1 LIPIPSNKPGAFSYR
16 MQKIIRVEDNFSL
29 ANICGVEDKNL
40 KFLEKQ
46 LNIAIIMNPE
56 GIILKGN
63 KNNIEKAEPFLKKIM
78 ELNKEGIIFNQSD
91 LERYIDTGFF
101 SADNSSVNING
112 YKEEDKLAIRI
123 PSSRKKFI
131 FPKTEGQKHYIEAIK
146 KYDIVFSTGPA
157 GTGKTYLA
165 MAMAVNYLMEKKVRR
180 IILVRP
186 AIEAGESLGFLPGDV
201 HEKLGPYLRPLY
213 DALYDMMEVE
223 VIEDYLETGVIEIA
237 PLAYMR
243 GRTLN
248 SAFIILD
255 EAQNCTFE
263 QLRMFLT
270 RLGFESKALITGD
283 ITQSDLPEG
292 KPTGLIDAI
301 NLLKSIKGIKYINLS
316 KQDVVRHPL
325 IQKIIQAY
333 ENFYSKKAS

>member
-1 LIPIPSNKPGAFSYR
+1 
-16 MQKIIRVEDNFSL
+16 MQKSVKIDDFSSL
-29 ANICGVEDKNL
+29 AYVFGVEDKNL
-40 KFLEKQ
+40 KFLEKE
-46 LNIAIIMNPE
+46 LDIDIAMNPE
-56 GIILKGN
+56 GILLKGH
-63 KNNIEKAEPFLKKIM
+63 KDSIEKAESFIKKIAK
-78 ELNKEGIIFNQSD
+78 LSKEGVVCTQAELRQYLNSHTTKGNN
-91 LERYIDTGFF
+91 LPV
-101 SADNSSVNING
+101 DNSVVD
-112 YKEEDKLAIRI
+112 DKGVLGIKV
-123 PSSRKKFI
+123 PSARKRLI
-131 FPKTEGQKHYIEAIK
+131 FPKTEGQKRYIEAIQ

-186 AIEAGESLGFLPGDV
+186 AIEAGESLGFLPGNV
-201 HEKLGPYLRPLY
+201 NEKLGPYLRPLY
-213 DALYDMMEVE
+213 DALYDMMEAE
-223 VIEDYLETGVIEIA
+223 VIEDHLETGVIEIA

-248 SAFIILD
+248 NAFIILD
-255 EAQNCTFE
+255 EAQNCTSE

-270 RLGFESKALITGD
+270 RLGFDSKALITGD

-301 NLLKSIKGIKYINLS
+301 ELLKSIKGIKYINLN
-316 KQDVVRHPL
+316 KKDVVRHPL

-333 ENFYSKKAS
+333 ENFYSKKTN